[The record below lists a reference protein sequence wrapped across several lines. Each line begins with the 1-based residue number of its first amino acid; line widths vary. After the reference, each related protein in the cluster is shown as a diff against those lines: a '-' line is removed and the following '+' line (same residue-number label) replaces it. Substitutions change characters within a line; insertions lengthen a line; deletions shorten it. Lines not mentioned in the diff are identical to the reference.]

1 MTSPRLVG
9 RATRLCWPTLVFAPM
24 LAFLVACGGDGGGAD
39 TGPGT
44 VTGTT
49 DVDPNRYSVASD
61 GGVATP
67 NENTSVTHGTVA
79 VGGNAIAYTAT
90 AGHMTANDSAGAAEA
105 SFFYVAY
112 TKDVAAGAAPRPV
125 TFFFNGGPGS
135 ASAWLHLGSW
145 APKRLVTGVPATTQA
160 VPFPY
165 VDNAE
170 SLIDTSDLVF
180 VDAIGTGL
188 SEAIA
193 PHTNQDFWGVD
204 TDGAVFRDFVMRY
217 VNVNQRSASKLFVY
231 GESYGTVRAP
241 VLARLLETA
250 GVPVAGV
257 ILQSSIVDYNSNCVE
272 SAQGKPT
279 VSCAGELPTYA
290 AVGAYFDL
298 AAPVPADLGSF
309 LAQVSAYADG
319 TYAPQTLLWLDNGGP
334 ATPPVNG
341 DVAGLVARTGLAASV
356 WDAHYDMDYDT
367 FRHDLI
373 PGTVLGVYDGRMQA
387 PVGSVLAAQD
397 DPSNTFVA
405 QPFADAMNQT
415 ILPTVLGF
423 TTPSTYVLS
432 SDAIDHWDFT
442 HDGQSLPDVVPDLAA
457 AINLDPALKILSIGG
472 EHDLITPFHQTELD
486 LARLAAGAPVTSHF
500 YPGGHMVYLTDPTRP
515 LMKADLVAFY
525 AAATGASDAH
535 EPAFPD
541 PVDRRRGLR
550 GRGGRH
556 ARARAA

>member
-9 RATRLCWPTLVFAPM
+9 RATRLRWLALACAWM
-24 LAFLVACGGDGGGAD
+24 LAGLAACGGDDGGA
-39 TGPGT
+39 GAGA
-44 VTGTT
+44 GAN
-49 DVDPNRYSVASD
+49 DVDPNRYSVSSGD
-61 GGVATP
+61 GVVTP
-67 NENTSVTHGTVA
+67 NENTSVTHGTVT

-90 AGHMTANDSAGAAEA
+90 AGHMTANDAAGAAEA

-160 VPFPY
+160 TPFPY

-204 TDGAVFRDFVMRY
+204 VDGAVFRDFVMRY
-217 VNVNQRSASKLFVY
+217 LDVNQRAGSKLFVY

-257 ILQSSIVDYNSNCVE
+257 ILQSSIVDYNSNCSE
-272 SAQGKPT
+272 DTNSEAMI
-279 VSCAGELPTYA
+279 SCAGELPTYA
-290 AVGAYFDL
+290 AIGAYFDL
-298 AAPVPADLGSF
+298 VEPAPADLDSF
-309 LAQVSAYADG
+309 LAQVRVYADT
-319 TYAPQTLLWLDNGGP
+319 TYAPETQAWMIDGRP
-334 ATPPVNG
+334 STPPAG
-341 DVAGLVARTGLAASV
+341 ADVAALVALTGLPASA
-356 WDAHYDMDYDT
+356 WDAHFNLDYDT

-373 PGTVLGVYDGRMQA
+373 PGSVLGVYDGRMSA
-387 PVGSVLAAQD
+387 PVGSALAAQD

-415 ILPTVLGF
+415 ILPAVLGF
-423 TTPSTYVLS
+423 TTPSTYVLT

-442 HDGQSLPDVVPDLAA
+442 HDGQPLPDVVPDLAA
-457 AINLDPALKILSIGG
+457 AISLDPALKILSIGG

-486 LARLAAGAPVTSHF
+486 LARLPAGAPVTSHF
-500 YPGGHMVYLTDPTRP
+500 YPGGHMVYLTDPTRSP
-515 LMKADLVAFY
+515 MKADLVAFY
-525 AAATGASDAH
+525 AAATGA
-535 EPAFPD
+535 P
-541 PVDRRRGLR
+541 
-550 GRGGRH
+550 
-556 ARARAA
+556 

>member
-1 MTSPRLVG
+1 MTLQGFVRRAVRRGLPALV
-9 RATRLCWPTLVFAPM
+9 LAPA
-24 LAFLVACGGDGGGAD
+24 LAFRAACGGGGGGGGSGTA
-39 TGPGT
+39 TGAG
-44 VTGTT
+44 
-49 DVDPNRYSVASD
+49 DVDPNNYSVASD
-61 GGVATP
+61 GSMATP
-67 NENTSVTHGTVA
+67 NENTSVTHGTVT

-90 AGHMTANDSAGAAEA
+90 AGHMTANDSTGAPEA

-112 TKDVAAGAAPRPV
+112 TQDAAAGAPPRPV

-160 VPFPY
+160 APFPY

-204 TDGAVFRDFVMRY
+204 ADGAVFRDFVTRY
-217 VNVNQRSASKLFVY
+217 LQVNQRTADRLFVY

-257 ILQSSIVDYNSNCVE
+257 ILQSSIVNYNSNCSIDLP
-272 SAQGKPT
+272 SAPT
-279 VSCAGELPTYA
+279 VTCAGALPTYA

-298 AAPVPADLGSF
+298 VAPAPSDLASF
-309 LAQVSAYADG
+309 LAQVRTYADG
-319 TYAPQTLLWLDNGGP
+319 TYEPQTILWLDDGGP

-341 DVAGLVARTGLAASV
+341 DVSGLVARTGLASNF
-356 WDAHYDMDYDT
+356 WDARYDMDYDT
-367 FRHDLI
+367 FRHNLI
-373 PGTVLGVYDGRMQA
+373 AGTVLGVYDGRMGA
-387 PVGSVLAAQD
+387 LDGSALAAED

-415 ILPTVLGF
+415 ILPAVLGF
-423 TTPSTYVLS
+423 TTPSTYVLT
-432 SDAIDHWDFT
+432 SDAIDHWNFT
-442 HDGQSLPDVVPDLAA
+442 HGGQSLPDVVPDLAA
-457 AINLDPALKILSIGG
+457 AISLDPALKILSIGG

-525 AAATGASDAH
+525 AAATGA
-535 EPAFPD
+535 
-541 PVDRRRGLR
+541 R
-550 GRGGRH
+550 
-556 ARARAA
+556 